1 MARKTNPRQQQR
13 RGPNK
18 QRQSRAGGPTGADP
32 RGLTTMRVN
41 CPVDPPPNAQ
51 ELTVSHRVQ
60 FDVDASAGAGA
71 TVTLAQC
78 LSLVPGGAAVWD
90 KARLLRVAVWGPAA
104 AGMTVSLT
112 MATAQGD
119 LASWKDY
126 ATQGAK
132 RSGIAV
138 VPDFLTRITWMQTV
152 TGPGPSNTPLF
163 NVQGGG
169 TGVNHLTVQVTLQL
183 RTLPALQEPTMAL
196 LRDAL
201 AQSPR
206 SERYAWATNIVGTYT
221 DSAGLQRA
229 VNLVSG

>member
-13 RGPNK
+13 RRGPNS
-18 QRQSRAGGPTGADP
+18 QRQSRAGGPAGADP

-41 CPVDPPPNAQ
+41 CPADPPPNAQ

-60 FDVDASAGAGA
+60 FDLDASSAA

-78 LSLVPGGAAVWD
+78 LSLVPGGAGVWD
-90 KARLLRVAVWGPAA
+90 KARLLRVAVWGPANV
-104 AGMTVSLT
+104 GSTVLLT

-126 ATQGAK
+126 GTQGAK
-132 RSGIAV
+132 RPGVAV
-138 VPDFLTRITWMQTV
+138 VPDFMTRITWMQTV
-152 TGPGPSNTPLF
+152 TGPGPSVTPLF
-163 NVQGGG
+163 TVLGGG
-169 TGVNHLTVQVTLQL
+169 SGANHLTIQVTLQL

-201 AQSPR
+201 SQSPR

-229 VNLVSG
+229 VNLVSE

>member
-1 MARKTNPRQQQR
+1 MARKTSPRQQQR

-18 QRQSRAGGPTGADP
+18 QHQSRAGGPAGADP

-41 CPVDPPPNAQ
+41 CPTDPPPNAQ

-60 FDVDASAGAGA
+60 FDIDASSAV

-78 LSLVPGGAAVWD
+78 LSLVPGGAGVWD
-90 KARLLRVAVWGPAA
+90 KARLLRVAVWGPAS
-104 AGMTVSLT
+104 AGSTVLLT

-126 ATQGAK
+126 GTQGAK
-132 RSGIAV
+132 RPGIAV
-138 VPDFLTRITWMQTV
+138 VPDFMTRITWMLTAAAGV
-152 TGPGPSNTPLF
+152 PSTTPLF
-163 NVQGGG
+163 SVVGGG
-169 TGVNHLTVQVTLQL
+169 TGVNHLTIQVTLQL
-183 RTLPALQEPTMAL
+183 RTLPALQEPTLSL

-201 AQSPR
+201 AQEPR
-206 SERYAWATNIVGTYT
+206 TARYAWATNIVGTYT

-229 VNLVSG
+229 VNLVSE